1 MIMKNQGQD
10 SLNTYFH
17 SMNRDKLLTR
27 EQEIELA
34 QRIEAGDK
42 SAKNE
47 LITANL
53 KLVVSVAK
61 KYVGRGLQLH
71 DLIQEGNIGLLKA
84 VDKFDWRKECKF
96 STYATWW
103 LKQSILQA
111 LADQSRTIR
120 LPAYLSEIINK
131 IATAKRTLLQK
142 NGKEASI
149 EELAEFCQEDVEKI
163 QEVLEFTS
171 VPLSLDA
178 LTSSED
184 PLIDLLEDKSQES
197 PLDNLLNQRLKDNTT
212 EVLAQLDERDA
223 KIIKMR
229 FGIDEEKEYTLEEI
243 GKHFNI
249 TRERVR
255 QVEEKVLVKLRKS
268 ARSDKLRSF
277 SEAS

>member
-1 MIMKNQGQD
+1 MKNQSQD
-10 SLNTYFH
+10 SLNVYFH
-17 SMNRDKLLTR
+17 SMSRDKLLTR
-27 EQEIELA
+27 EEEITLA

-42 SAKNE
+42 SAKDQ
-47 LITANL
+47 LVMANL

-71 DLIQEGNIGLLKA
+71 DLIQEGNLGLLKA

-131 IATAKRTLLQK
+131 IATAKRALLQK

-163 QEVLEFTS
+163 KEVLDFINE
-171 VPLSLDA
+171 PLSLDA

-184 PLIDLLEDKSQES
+184 PLIDLLEDKSQET
-197 PLDNLLNQRLKDNTT
+197 PLSSLLNQGLKNSTV
-212 EVLAQLDERDA
+212 EVLSQLGERDA

-229 FGIDEEKEYTLEEI
+229 FGIDEEKTYTLEEI
-243 GKHFNI
+243 GKHFSI

-255 QVEEKVLVKLRKS
+255 QVEEKVLQKLRKS
-268 ARSDKLRSF
+268 ARSDKLKDF

>member
-1 MIMKNQGQD
+1 MKNQGQD

-197 PLDNLLNQRLKDNTT
+197 PLDNLLNQGLKDNTT

>member
-1 MIMKNQGQD
+1 MKNQGQD

>member
-1 MIMKNQGQD
+1 M
-10 SLNTYFH
+10 S
-17 SMNRDKLLTR
+17 RDKLLTR
-27 EQEIELA
+27 EQEITLA

-42 SAKNE
+42 SAKDQ
-47 LITANL
+47 LVMANL

-71 DLIQEGNIGLLKA
+71 DLIQEGNLGLLKA

-131 IATAKRTLLQK
+131 IATAKRALLQK

-163 QEVLEFTS
+163 KEVLDFINE
-171 VPLSLDA
+171 PLSLDA

-184 PLIDLLEDKSQES
+184 PLIDLLEDKSQET
-197 PLDNLLNQRLKDNTT
+197 PLSSLLNQGLKDSTV
-212 EVLAQLDERDA
+212 EVLSQLGERDA

-229 FGIDEEKEYTLEEI
+229 FGIDEEKTYTLEEI
-243 GKHFNI
+243 GKHLSI

-255 QVEEKVLVKLRKS
+255 QVEEKVLQKLRKS
-268 ARSDKLRSF
+268 ARSDKLKDF

>member
-1 MIMKNQGQD
+1 MKNQGQD
-10 SLNTYFH
+10 SLNVYFH
-17 SMNRDKLLTR
+17 SMSRDKLLTR
-27 EQEIELA
+27 EQEITLA

-42 SAKNE
+42 SAKDQ
-47 LITANL
+47 LVMANL

-71 DLIQEGNIGLLKA
+71 DLIQEGNLGLLKA

-131 IATAKRTLLQK
+131 IATAKRALLQK

-163 QEVLEFTS
+163 KEVLDFINE
-171 VPLSLDA
+171 PLSLDA

-184 PLIDLLEDKSQES
+184 PLIDLLEDKSQET
-197 PLDNLLNQRLKDNTT
+197 PLSSLLNQGLKDSTV
-212 EVLAQLDERDA
+212 EVLSQLGERDA

-229 FGIDEEKEYTLEEI
+229 FGIDEEKTYTLEEI
-243 GKHFNI
+243 GKHLSI

-255 QVEEKVLVKLRKS
+255 QVEEKVLQKLRKS
-268 ARSDKLRSF
+268 ARSDKLKDF